1 MVSVSSRD
9 IPDTRDFDTPPAVP
23 VGVTTGR
30 QLLVLADRD
39 EAEAVAEALL
49 EQWPALGPLELVRDA
64 LAGEDDAEDAQWL
77 VVLEEPVGGWQAEL
91 VAAVDALVA
100 EHEGWREEG

>member
-1 MVSVSSRD
+1 MSSHD
-9 IPDTRDFDTPPAVP
+9 DHAATPA
-23 VGVTTGR
+23 GR

-39 EAEAVAEALL
+39 AAEEVAQAIE
-49 EQWPALGPLELVRDA
+49 ERWPGLGPFELVRDS

-77 VVLEEPVGGWQAEL
+77 VVLEEPADGWEAAT
-91 VAAVDALVA
+91 VAALDALVG

>member
-1 MVSVSSRD
+1 MVCVSSPDIRDD
-9 IPDTRDFDTPPAVP
+9 IPDTRDIATAAPGAA
-23 VGVTTGR
+23 GR

-49 EQWPALGPLELVRDA
+49 EQWPLLGPLELVRDA

-77 VVLEEPVGGWQAEL
+77 VVLEEPASGWDAVL
-91 VAAVDALVA
+91 LAGVDAVAA

>member
-1 MVSVSSRD
+1 MSSRD
-9 IPDTRDFDTPPAVP
+9 DRTTTPA
-23 VGVTTGR
+23 GR

-39 EAEAVAEALL
+39 AAEEVAGEMA
-49 EQWPALGPLELVRDA
+49 ERWPELGPFELVRDA

-77 VVLEEPVGGWQAEL
+77 VVLEEPAEGWAPAV

-100 EHEGWREEG
+100 EHEGWREDG